1 MIRLNILS
9 QKGMRVP
16 QLQIKKLFDG
26 IMKQESDKS
35 TAGDINLIFTTDRE
49 IKKLNRKYRKKEKP
63 TDVLSFKYENYF
75 GRDGV
80 FGEIY
85 VSTDTARKQ
94 AQEYGHTL
102 NQEFLRLFC
111 HGLLHLMG
119 YDHKKPLDRKK
130 MKAKESLYLNLPGL
144 I

>member
-1 MIRLNILS
+1 MIRLNIIS

-35 TAGDINLIFTTDRE
+35 AAGDINLIFTTDRK
-49 IKKLNRKYRKKEKP
+49 IKKLNRNYRKRNKP
-63 TDVLSFKYENYF
+63 TDVLSFNYENQF
-75 GRDGV
+75 GKKGV

-85 VSTDTARKQ
+85 VSVETARRQ
-94 AQEYGHTL
+94 AQDYGHAL

>member
-35 TAGDINLIFTTDRE
+35 AAGDINLIFTTDRE
-49 IKKLNRKYRKKEKP
+49 IKKLNRKYRKKNRP
-63 TDVLSFKYENYF
+63 TDVLSFNYENQF
-75 GRDGV
+75 GNQGI

-85 VSTDTARKQ
+85 ISIETARRQ
-94 AQEYGHTL
+94 AQEYGYTL
-102 NQEFLRLFC
+102 NQEFLRLVC

-119 YDHKKPLDRKK
+119 YDHIKTPDRKK
-130 MKAKESLYLNLPGL
+130 MEAKEQLYLTSPRLG
-144 I
+144 